1 MVSPRLSRY
10 KHRPSLSR
18 RSSLFFSHRQFFSFL
33 LNSLP
38 LTTTLLQLSFQ
49 HARKRK
55 VCRSSSDHFRQYHVS
70 CLYCWSTN
78 SRARIFF
85 AALSKQQPNYPF
97 YSSCENP
104 ASEKWNDFSLVP
116 KQVISSCGPRTLS
129 CPHGCPSNI
138 TPCAS
143 ESEGDVF
150 PCVFLRTAVCCC
162 AC

>member
-1 MVSPRLSRY
+1 MDVQLKYKFNQFYIITKIKEPRQLGLLFAVSPRLSRY

-55 VCRSSSDHFRQYHVS
+55 VCRSCSDHFRQYHVS

-104 ASEKWNDFSLVP
+104 ASEK
-116 KQVISSCGPRTLS
+116 
-129 CPHGCPSNI
+129 
-138 TPCAS
+138 
-143 ESEGDVF
+143 
-150 PCVFLRTAVCCC
+150 
-162 AC
+162 